1 MLLSTSSQSF
11 SAPLT
16 RVLFV
21 FLLVA
26 GTVGS
31 RLKAQE
37 GGVQLRLAA
46 AGGKGANVINSVTVR
61 KRRYLY
67 LRQIAAYYRLNYSVR
82 GGKAPRRIVLSDSR
96 QVPILEFNENSVA
109 MTFNGTAAALCFPV
123 TVHKGQFM
131 LEYTDFTEFV
141 DPMVRPWRVPR
152 RLVRTV
158 MLDAGHGGSDQGAEG
173 GGIKEK
179 NLNLAMVRRV
189 GAILSKRGYR
199 VVYTRRG
206 DATLPLASRSIAAG
220 KVKPAL
226 FLSIHCNS
234 STLKNISGI
243 EVFIANPA
251 GVPSYGTDTLGVKAP
266 GTAYN
271 RINALW
277 AYYTQRELIR
287 ATKAVDRGI
296 KRKQFY
302 VIRETAA
309 PSMLVEIGFLSNEA
323 ERRKLLQSDYQDKI
337 AVALCDAVDK
347 LAKSVRPPVKPASTA
362 PPTRR

>member
-1 MLLSTSSQSF
+1 
-11 SAPLT
+11 
-16 RVLFV
+16 
-21 FLLVA
+21 
-26 GTVGS
+26 
-31 RLKAQE
+31 
-37 GGVQLRLAA
+37 
-46 AGGKGANVINSVTVR
+46 
-61 KRRYLY
+61 
-67 LRQIAAYYRLNYSVR
+67 
-82 GGKAPRRIVLSDSR
+82 
-96 QVPILEFNENSVA
+96 
-109 MTFNGTAAALCFPV
+109 
-123 TVHKGQFM
+123 
-131 LEYTDFTEFV
+131 
-141 DPMVRPWRVPR
+141 
-152 RLVRTV
+152 

-234 STLKNISGI
+234 SSLKNISGI

-287 ATKAVDRGI
+287 ATKAVDRGV

-323 ERRKLLQSDYQDKI
+323 ERRKLLQADYQDKI

-347 LAKSVRPPVKPASTA
+347 LAKSIRPPVKPASTA
-362 PPTRR
+362 PPPRR